1 MVQTRAQSPYTV
13 HKPQGLLSLKSL
25 YASTQGNPSHQTPTP
40 SPMTPVRALSLSLV
54 VAGVVFGLK
63 WLAYAITG
71 SVALYS
77 DALESIVNIVAAGT
91 ALVAVLVSRRPAD
104 SNHPFGHTKAEYFSA
119 VLEGVLIVLAAL
131 AIVREAWPKLL
142 MPQPVES
149 LGTGLLVS
157 LGASG
162 INAALGWFLVSS
174 GRKARSPAVVA
185 DGRHILA
192 DVLTSVGVLLGVGLA
207 WLSGWWVLDPLLA
220 MAVAINILWVGWR
233 LVRDSVG
240 GLMDESV
247 SELELSSIRS
257 ALHKALEGL
266 AAEGKVLEI
275 HDLRTRRAGP
285 RTFVEFH
292 LVVPGQTS
300 VEQAHQICDR
310 LEGALQASLDG
321 ITTTIHVEPDHKA
334 KHTTFR
340 IG

>member
-1 MVQTRAQSPYTV
+1 
-13 HKPQGLLSLKSL
+13 
-25 YASTQGNPSHQTPTP
+25 
-40 SPMTPVRALSLSLV
+40 MTPIRALTLSLV

-63 WLAYAITG
+63 WLAYALTG

-77 DALESIVNIVAAGT
+77 DALESIVNIVAAGV
-91 ALVAVLVSRRPAD
+91 ALIAVLVSRRPAD
-104 SNHPFGHTKAEYFSA
+104 SNHPYGHTKAEYFSA

-131 AIVREAWPKLL
+131 AIVREAWPKLIT
-142 MPQPVES
+142 PEPIAQ
-149 LGTGLLVS
+149 LGTGMLVS

-162 INAALGWFLVSS
+162 LNALLGWFLIRS

-185 DGRHILA
+185 DGQHILT
-192 DVLTSVGVLLGVGLA
+192 DVLTSVGVLVGIGLA

-220 MAVAINILWVGWR
+220 IAVAINILWVGWR

-240 GLMDESV
+240 GLMDESIP
-247 SELELSSIRS
+247 ELELADIRN
-257 ALHKALEGL
+257 ALNYALGGL
-266 AAEGKVLEI
+266 ASEGKVLEV

-292 LVVPGQTS
+292 LVVPGSTS

-310 LEGALQASLDG
+310 LENALKAQIDG
-321 ITTTIHVEPDHKA
+321 VHTTIHVEPDHKA
-334 KHTTFR
+334 KHSTFR

>member
-1 MVQTRAQSPYTV
+1 
-13 HKPQGLLSLKSL
+13 
-25 YASTQGNPSHQTPTP
+25 
-40 SPMTPVRALSLSLV
+40 MTPVQALTLSLV
-54 VAGVVFGLK
+54 VAGGVFGLK
-63 WLAYAITG
+63 WLAYILTG

-91 ALVAVLVSRRPAD
+91 ALIAVLVSRRPAD
-104 SNHPFGHTKAEYFSA
+104 SNHPYGHTKAEYFSA

-131 AIVREAWPKLL
+131 TIVREAWPRLL
-142 MPQPVES
+142 APQPIEG
-149 LGTGLLVS
+149 LGAGLLVS

-162 INAALGWFLVSS
+162 INTALGWFLIRS
-174 GRKARSPAVVA
+174 GHKARSPAVVA
-185 DGRHILA
+185 DGQHILA
-192 DVLTSVGVLLGVGLA
+192 DVLTSVGVLLGIGLA
-207 WLSGWWVLDPLLA
+207 WLSGWWVLDALLA
-220 MAVAINILWVGWR
+220 IAVAINILWVGWR

-247 SELELSSIRS
+247 SEAELAEIHSTLNY
-257 ALHKALEGL
+257 ALKGL
-266 AAEGKVLEI
+266 ATEGKVLEI

-310 LEGALQASLDG
+310 LENALRASLDG
-321 ITTTIHVEPDHKA
+321 VTTTIHVEPDHKA
-334 KHTTFR
+334 KHSTFR

>member
-1 MVQTRAQSPYTV
+1 
-13 HKPQGLLSLKSL
+13 
-25 YASTQGNPSHQTPTP
+25 
-40 SPMTPVRALSLSLV
+40 MTPIRALTLSLV

-63 WLAYAITG
+63 WLAYALTG

-77 DALESIVNIVAAGT
+77 DALESIVNIVAAGV
-91 ALVAVLVSRRPAD
+91 ALIAVLVSRRPAD
-104 SNHPFGHTKAEYFSA
+104 SNHPYGHTKAEYFSA

-131 AIVREAWPKLL
+131 AIVREAWPKLIT
-142 MPQPVES
+142 PEPIAQ
-149 LGTGLLVS
+149 LGTGMLVS

-162 INAALGWFLVSS
+162 LNTLLGWFLIRS

-185 DGRHILA
+185 DGQHILT
-192 DVLTSVGVLLGVGLA
+192 DVLTSVGVLVGIGLA

-220 MAVAINILWVGWR
+220 IAVAINILWVGWR

-240 GLMDESV
+240 GLMDESIP
-247 SELELSSIRS
+247 ELELADIRD
-257 ALHKALEGL
+257 ALNYALVGL
-266 AAEGKVLEI
+266 ASEGKVLEV

-292 LVVPGQTS
+292 LVVPGSTS

-310 LEGALQASLDG
+310 LENALKAQIDG
-321 ITTTIHVEPDHKA
+321 VHTTIHVEPDHKA
-334 KHTTFR
+334 KHSTFR

>member
-1 MVQTRAQSPYTV
+1 M
-13 HKPQGLLSLKSL
+13 
-25 YASTQGNPSHQTPTP
+25 TPT
-40 SPMTPVRALSLSLV
+40 RALSLSLA

-63 WLAYAITG
+63 WLAYALTG

-77 DALESIVNIVAAGT
+77 DALESIVNIVAAGV
-91 ALVAVLVSRRPAD
+91 ALIAVLVSRRPAD
-104 SNHPFGHTKAEYFSA
+104 SNHPYGHTKAEYFSA

-131 AIVREAWPKLL
+131 AIVREAWPKLIT
-142 MPQPVES
+142 PEPIAE
-149 LGTGLLVS
+149 LGTGMLVS

-162 INAALGWFLVSS
+162 LNALLGWFLIRS

-185 DGRHILA
+185 DGQHILT
-192 DVLTSVGVLLGVGLA
+192 DVLTSVGVLVGIGLA

-220 MAVAINILWVGWR
+220 IAVAINILWVGWR

-240 GLMDESV
+240 GLMDESIP
-247 SELELSSIRS
+247 ELELADIRD
-257 ALHKALEGL
+257 ALNYALVGL
-266 AAEGKVLEI
+266 ASEGKVLEV

-292 LVVPGQTS
+292 LVVPGSTS

-310 LEGALQASLDG
+310 LENALKAQIDG
-321 ITTTIHVEPDHKA
+321 VHTTIHVEPDHKA
-334 KHTTFR
+334 KHSTFR

>member
-1 MVQTRAQSPYTV
+1 
-13 HKPQGLLSLKSL
+13 
-25 YASTQGNPSHQTPTP
+25 
-40 SPMTPVRALSLSLV
+40 MTPIRALTLSLV

-63 WLAYAITG
+63 WLAYALTG

-77 DALESIVNIVAAGT
+77 DALESIVNIVAAGA
-91 ALVAVLVSRRPAD
+91 ALIAVLVSRRPAD
-104 SNHPFGHTKAEYFSA
+104 SNHPYGHTKAEYFSA

-131 AIVREAWPKLL
+131 AIVREAWPKLIT
-142 MPQPVES
+142 PEPIAQ
-149 LGTGLLVS
+149 LGTGMLVS

-162 INAALGWFLVSS
+162 LNALLGWFLIRS

-185 DGRHILA
+185 DGQHILT
-192 DVLTSVGVLLGVGLA
+192 DVLTSVGVLVGIGLA

-220 MAVAINILWVGWR
+220 IAVAINILWVGWR

-240 GLMDESV
+240 GLMDESIP
-247 SELELSSIRS
+247 ELELADIRN
-257 ALHKALEGL
+257 ALNYALGGL
-266 AAEGKVLEI
+266 ASEGKVLEV

-292 LVVPGQTS
+292 LVVPGSTS

-310 LEGALQASLDG
+310 LENALKAQIDG
-321 ITTTIHVEPDHKA
+321 VHTTIHVEPDHKA
-334 KHTTFR
+334 KHSTFR

>member
-1 MVQTRAQSPYTV
+1 
-13 HKPQGLLSLKSL
+13 
-25 YASTQGNPSHQTPTP
+25 
-40 SPMTPVRALSLSLV
+40 MTPVRVLTLSLV

-63 WLAYAITG
+63 WLAYALTG

-77 DALESIVNIVAAGT
+77 DALESVVNIVAAGA
-91 ALVAVLVSRRPAD
+91 ALIAVLVSRRPAD
-104 SNHPFGHTKAEYFSA
+104 NNHPYGHTKAEYFSA

-131 AIVREAWPKLL
+131 AIVREAWPKLIT
-142 MPQPVES
+142 PKPIAE
-149 LGTGLLVS
+149 LGTGMLVS

-162 INAALGWFLVSS
+162 LNALLGWFLIRS

-185 DGRHILA
+185 DGQHILT
-192 DVLTSVGVLLGVGLA
+192 DVWTSVGVLVGIGLA

-220 MAVAINILWVGWR
+220 IAVAINILWVGWR

-240 GLMDESV
+240 GLMDEAIPEH
-247 SELELSSIRS
+247 ELTDIRN
-257 ALHKALEGL
+257 ALNYALGGL
-266 AAEGKVLEI
+266 ASEGKVLEI

-292 LVVPGQTS
+292 LVVPGTTP

-310 LEGALQASLDG
+310 LENALKAQLDG
-321 ITTTIHVEPDHKA
+321 VHTTIHVEPDHKA
-334 KHTTFR
+334 KHSTFR

>member
-1 MVQTRAQSPYTV
+1 
-13 HKPQGLLSLKSL
+13 
-25 YASTQGNPSHQTPTP
+25 
-40 SPMTPVRALSLSLV
+40 MTPIRALTLSLV

-63 WLAYAITG
+63 WLAYALTG

-77 DALESIVNIVAAGT
+77 DALESIVNIVAAGA
-91 ALVAVLVSRRPAD
+91 ALIAVLVSRRPAD
-104 SNHPFGHTKAEYFSA
+104 SNHPYGHTKAEYFSA

-142 MPQPVES
+142 APEPVAE
-149 LGTGLLVS
+149 LGMGMLVS

-162 INAALGWFLVSS
+162 LNALLGWFLIRS

-185 DGRHILA
+185 DGQHILT
-192 DVLTSVGVLLGVGLA
+192 DVLTSVGVLVGIGLA

-220 MAVAINILWVGWR
+220 IAVAINILWVGWR

-240 GLMDESV
+240 GLMDESIP
-247 SELELSSIRS
+247 ELELVDIRN
-257 ALHKALEGL
+257 ALNYALVGL
-266 AAEGKVLEI
+266 ASEGKVLEV

-292 LVVPGQTS
+292 LVVPGSTS

-310 LEGALQASLDG
+310 LENALKAEIDG
-321 ITTTIHVEPDHKA
+321 VHTTIHVEPDHKA

>member
-1 MVQTRAQSPYTV
+1 
-13 HKPQGLLSLKSL
+13 
-25 YASTQGNPSHQTPTP
+25 
-40 SPMTPVRALSLSLV
+40 MTPVRVLTLSLV

-63 WLAYAITG
+63 WLAYALTG

-77 DALESIVNIVAAGT
+77 DALESVVNIVAAGA
-91 ALVAVLVSRRPAD
+91 ALIAVLVSRRPAD
-104 SNHPFGHTKAEYFSA
+104 NNHPYGHTKAEYFSA

-131 AIVREAWPKLL
+131 AIVWEAWPKLIT
-142 MPQPVES
+142 PEPITE
-149 LGTGLLVS
+149 LGTGMLVS

-162 INAALGWFLVSS
+162 LNALLGWFLIRS

-185 DGRHILA
+185 DGQHILT
-192 DVLTSVGVLLGVGLA
+192 DVWTSVGVLAGIGLA

-220 MAVAINILWVGWR
+220 IAVAVNILWVGWR

-247 SELELSSIRS
+247 PEHELTDIRN
-257 ALHKALEGL
+257 ALNYALGGL
-266 AAEGKVLEI
+266 ASEGKVLEI

-292 LVVPGQTS
+292 LVVPGSTS

-310 LEGALQASLDG
+310 LENALKAQIDG
-321 ITTTIHVEPDHKA
+321 VHTTIHVEPDHKA
-334 KHTTFR
+334 KHSTFR

>member
-1 MVQTRAQSPYTV
+1 MTPTRALT
-13 HKPQGLLSLKSL
+13 
-25 YASTQGNPSHQTPTP
+25 
-40 SPMTPVRALSLSLV
+40 LSLV
-54 VAGVVFGLK
+54 VAGVVLGLK
-63 WLAYAITG
+63 WLAYTLTG

-77 DALESIVNIVAAGT
+77 DALESIVNIVAAGS
-91 ALVAVLVSRRPAD
+91 ALIAVLVSRRPAD
-104 SNHPFGHTKAEYFSA
+104 SNHPYGHTKAEYFSA

-131 AIVREAWPKLL
+131 AIVREAWPRLFA
-142 MPQPVES
+142 PQPIES
-149 LGTGLLVS
+149 LSTGLLIS

-162 INAALGWFLVSS
+162 INAGLGWFLIRS

-185 DGRHILA
+185 DGQHILA
-192 DVLTSVGVLLGVGLA
+192 DVLTSIGVLLGIGLA

-220 MAVAINILWVGWR
+220 MAVAVNILWVGWR

-247 SELELSSIRS
+247 SEAELADIHS
-257 ALHKALEGL
+257 ALHCALNNL
-266 AAEGKVLEI
+266 AAEGRVLEI

-300 VEQAHQICDR
+300 VEEAHQICDR
-310 LEGALQASLDG
+310 LENTLQARLEG
-321 ITTTIHVEPDHKA
+321 VITTIHVEPDHKA
-334 KHTTFR
+334 KHSTFR

>member
-1 MVQTRAQSPYTV
+1 M
-13 HKPQGLLSLKSL
+13 
-25 YASTQGNPSHQTPTP
+25 TPT
-40 SPMTPVRALSLSLV
+40 RALSLSLA

-63 WLAYAITG
+63 WMAYALTG

-77 DALESIVNIVAAGT
+77 DALESIVNIVAAGV
-91 ALVAVLVSRRPAD
+91 ALIAVLVSRRPAD
-104 SNHPFGHTKAEYFSA
+104 SNHPYGHTKAEYFSA

-131 AIVREAWPKLL
+131 AIVREAWPKLIT
-142 MPQPVES
+142 PEPIAE
-149 LGTGLLVS
+149 LGTGMLVS

-162 INAALGWFLVSS
+162 LNALLGWFLIRS

-185 DGRHILA
+185 DGQHILT
-192 DVLTSVGVLLGVGLA
+192 DVLTSVGVLVGIGLA

-220 MAVAINILWVGWR
+220 IAVAINILWVGWR

-240 GLMDESV
+240 GLMDESIP
-247 SELELSSIRS
+247 ELELADIRD
-257 ALHKALEGL
+257 ALNYALVDL
-266 AAEGKVLEI
+266 ASEGKVLEV

-292 LVVPGQTS
+292 LVVPGSTS

-310 LEGALQASLDG
+310 LENALKAQIDG
-321 ITTTIHVEPDHKA
+321 VHTTIHVEPDHKA
-334 KHTTFR
+334 KHSTFR

>member
-1 MVQTRAQSPYTV
+1 M
-13 HKPQGLLSLKSL
+13 
-25 YASTQGNPSHQTPTP
+25 TPTH
-40 SPMTPVRALSLSLV
+40 ALALSLV
-54 VAGVVFGLK
+54 VAGVVLGLK
-63 WLAYAITG
+63 WLAYALTG

-77 DALESIVNIVAAGT
+77 DALESIVNIVAAGS
-91 ALVAVLVSRRPAD
+91 ALIAVLVSRRPAD
-104 SNHPFGHTKAEYFSA
+104 SNHPYGHTKAEYFSA

-131 AIVREAWPKLL
+131 AIVREAWPRLFA
-142 MPQPVES
+142 PQPIGG
-149 LGTGLLVS
+149 LDTGLLIS
-157 LGASG
+157 LGAST
-162 INAALGWFLVSS
+162 INAGLGWFLIRT

-185 DGRHILA
+185 DGQHILA

-220 MAVAINILWVGWR
+220 IAVAFNILWVGWR

-247 SELELSSIRS
+247 SEAELADIRNTLS
-257 ALHKALEGL
+257 YTLEGL
-266 AAEGKVLEI
+266 ASEGRVLEI

-292 LVVPGQTS
+292 LVVPGHTS

-310 LEGALQASLDG
+310 LENALQASMDG
-321 ITTTIHVEPDHKA
+321 VTATIHVEPDHKA
-334 KHTTFR
+334 KHSTFR

>member
-1 MVQTRAQSPYTV
+1 M
-13 HKPQGLLSLKSL
+13 
-25 YASTQGNPSHQTPTP
+25 NPI
-40 SPMTPVRALSLSLV
+40 RALTLSLV

-63 WLAYAITG
+63 WLAYILTG

-91 ALVAVLVSRRPAD
+91 ALIAVQVSRRPAD
-104 SNHPFGHTKAEYFSA
+104 NNHPYGHTKAEYFSA
-119 VLEGVLIVLAAL
+119 VLEGVLIVLAAM
-131 AIVREAWPKLL
+131 AIVHEAWPRLL
-142 MPQPVES
+142 APQPIAELSV
-149 LGTGLLVS
+149 GLLIA

-162 INAALGWFLVSS
+162 INTALGWFLIRS

-185 DGRHILA
+185 DGQHILT
-192 DVLTSVGVLLGVGLA
+192 DVLTSVGVVLGIGLA

-220 MAVAINILWVGWR
+220 IAVAINILWVGWR

-240 GLMDESV
+240 GLMDESA
-247 SELELSSIRS
+247 SETELAEIRS
-257 ALHKALEGL
+257 ALNYALEGL
-266 AAEGKVLEI
+266 ATEGRVLEI

-292 LVVPGQTS
+292 LVVPGATS

-310 LEGALQASLDG
+310 LENALKASLDG
-321 ITTTIHVEPDHKA
+321 VHTTIHVEPDYKA